1 MKAEYDFSK
10 ATNNPYAKELHNEKN
25 NSRGG
30 AAMKKDTAPKSGCEF
45 TEQILADLIKQGYS
59 GDELQE
65 RLKEE
70 QKKIRPAVEALIAE
84 ADNIAAGKSEGA
96 TFDDVFGTEK

>member
-1 MKAEYDFSK
+1 
-10 ATNNPYAKELHNEKN
+10 
-25 NSRGG
+25 
-30 AAMKKDTAPKSGCEF
+30 MKKDTAPKSGCEF